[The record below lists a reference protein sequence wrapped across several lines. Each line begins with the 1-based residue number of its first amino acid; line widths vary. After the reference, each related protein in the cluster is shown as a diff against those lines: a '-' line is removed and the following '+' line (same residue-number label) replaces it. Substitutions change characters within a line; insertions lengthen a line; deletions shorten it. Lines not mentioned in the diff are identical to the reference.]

1 MCGNNRKKLLVV
13 LEQHFVR
20 DGADVYTDVQCDE
33 QFWDR
38 YLAVFDSLIVCARM
52 RDARPSDDCS
62 CMLHSSRR
70 GVEFVSLPDFVGVS
84 GLVKNHQEII
94 RAMRFGLGK
103 ADAAICRL
111 PSPLSLVAC
120 PAFEKSGI
128 PWAGEMM
135 MNPRTAYSKD
145 AMSHPLQPVIQAVIT
160 RSTKRACMRANGIAY
175 VTERVLQ
182 REYPC
187 QAIVNPSRAGYFT
200 SSYSTINL
208 PDEAFSMK
216 DWGVQRPERVVL
228 AHSGKMSDYRKG
240 HATFIR
246 TVAELRKTGIDARG
260 VLIGDGP
267 KRVEFETLATDLG
280 IRDYCEFT
288 GWANGFIEVQERLQR
303 AQFFVFPTLSEGLPR
318 AVIEA
323 MASGLICLGNSV
335 DGIPELLDEP
345 CLSTTNEAADFA
357 KRIIRLVSEWT
368 RALEIRARQ
377 FEKAHEYS
385 AAILN
390 KRRTQFYQRL
400 FDVDLPDSN

>member
-1 MCGNNRKKLLVV
+1 
-13 LEQHFVR
+13 
-20 DGADVYTDVQCDE
+20 
-33 QFWDR
+33 
-38 YLAVFDSLIVCARM
+38 
-52 RDARPSDDCS
+52 
-62 CMLHSSRR
+62 
-70 GVEFVSLPDFVGVS
+70 
-84 GLVKNHQEII
+84 
-94 RAMRFGLGK
+94 
-103 ADAAICRL
+103 
-111 PSPLSLVAC
+111 
-120 PAFEKSGI
+120 
-128 PWAGEMM
+128 MM

-187 QAIVNPSRAGYFT
+187 QAIVNPSRVGYFT

-280 IRDYCEFT
+280 VRDYCEFT
-288 GWANGFIEVQERLQR
+288 GWANGFSEVQERLQS
-303 AQFFVFPTLSEGLPR
+303 AHFFVFPTLSEGLPR

-335 DGIPELLDEP
+335 DGIPELLDGT
-345 CLSTTNEAADFA
+345 CLSEKNTSEDYSD
-357 KRIIRLVSEWT
+357 RIVWLLSNWQKALDIR
-368 RALEIRARQ
+368 RIQ
-377 FEKAHEYS
+377 FVKAHEYR
-385 AAILN
+385 ADLLQE
-390 KRRTQFYQRL
+390 RRTSFYQSLCVFRKAC
-400 FDVDLPDSN
+400 